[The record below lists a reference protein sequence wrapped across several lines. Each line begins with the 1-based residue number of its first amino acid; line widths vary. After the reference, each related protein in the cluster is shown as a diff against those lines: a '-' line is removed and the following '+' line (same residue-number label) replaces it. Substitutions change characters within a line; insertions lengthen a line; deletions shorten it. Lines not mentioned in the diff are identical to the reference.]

1 MRILVT
7 GTAGFI
13 GAETAIALARH
24 GHTVAGLD
32 NLNDYY
38 DLRLKQA
45 RWARATAEGVSQHRL
60 DLADAAALQA
70 LFADFQPERVVH
82 LAAQPGVRYS
92 IDHPEA
98 YVQSNL
104 VGFANLLEAC
114 RRHPVE
120 HLVYASSSS
129 VYGGNR
135 KLPFAEADPVDHPV
149 SLYAATKKSNELL
162 AHSYSHLYR
171 LPVTGLRFFTVY
183 GPWGRPDMAVWL
195 FSAAMLEGRPI
206 TLFHHGEMRRDFTY
220 VDDVVSGVLHVLDVA
235 PAPDPAFDAL
245 HPDPGRSW
253 APYRVFNI
261 GNHQP
266 VALREFVAALEDA
279 LGVPAVIEEQPMQ
292 PGDVEATFA
301 DVDRLRAVTGF
312 APATPLSEGLRRWAA
327 WYRGWRESAG

>member
-13 GAETAIALARH
+13 GAETAIALARQ
-24 GHTVAGLD
+24 GHVVAGVDHLD
-32 NLNDYY
+32 DYY
-38 DLRLKQA
+38 DVRLKQA
-45 RWARATAEGVSQHRL
+45 RWARAAAEDVQQQRL
-60 DLADAAALQA
+60 DIADAAALQA
-70 LFADFQPERVVH
+70 LFADFKPERVVH

-92 IDHPEA
+92 IEHPQA

-104 VGFANLLEAC
+104 VGFANVLEAC
-114 RRHPVE
+114 RRHHIG

-135 KLPFAEADPVDHPV
+135 KLPFAESDAVDHPV

-162 AHSYSHLYR
+162 AHSYSHLYQ

-195 FSAAMLEGRPI
+195 FSSAMLDGRPI
-206 TLFHHGEMRRDFTY
+206 ALFNRGEMRRDFTY
-220 VDDVVSGVLHVLDVA
+220 VDDVVSGVLRVLEAVPVA
-235 PAPDPAFDAL
+235 DPGFDTL

-261 GNHQP
+261 GNHRP
-266 VALREFVAALEDA
+266 VALRDFVAALEDA
-279 LGVPAVIEEQPMQ
+279 FGVRAILEEQPMQ

-301 DVDRLRAVTGF
+301 DVDRLRLVTGF
-312 APATPLSEGLRRWAA
+312 APATPLAEGLRRWAV
-327 WYRGWRESAG
+327 WYRGWRESAS